1 MKPPVDPIGLFA
13 LGLLGSAITAV
24 GVTGYLAWD
33 SLRGQPDHAPIALS
47 EAALVTPVAPESP
60 VTASPA
66 SAWVTSQPAP
76 VTTPALVPANP
87 TQPATS
93 PAAPPVANPQTT
105 TTWTAQENDY
115 LFDLSH
121 ALQPVEYQRLNSAEQ
136 LEMAR
141 QIQQWIQ
148 SGENFWSIRQRFD
161 ASYGRALMGDYAHNR
176 EVYIRFTTERFAPDY
191 LATLIAPEAL
201 PHAEFAPYGAE
212 PQPYPEDTPPYGYW
226 VPEPDLYAVPYPN
239 SNEDPDWPQPR
250 QAPRQIPQPY
260 QQPYRQPYQ
269 QPYQPPQPS
278 QIPNIIE
285 ASTQGAV

>member
-1 MKPPVDPIGLFA
+1 MKLPVNPIGLFA

-47 EAALVTPVAPESP
+47 EATLVTPVAPESP

-66 SAWVTSQPAP
+66 SAWVTSQASP
-76 VTTPALVPANP
+76 VPTPALVPP
-87 TQPATS
+87 TSPQPATR
-93 PAAPPVANPQTT
+93 PVAPPIANPQPATA
-105 TTWTAQENDY
+105 WTASENDY

-148 SGENFWSIRQRFD
+148 AGENFWSIRQRFD
-161 ASYGRALMGDYAHNR
+161 ASYGRSLAGDYAHNR

-201 PHAEFAPYGAE
+201 PPAGFAPYGVE
-212 PQPYPEDTPPYGYW
+212 PQPYPEDALPYGYW
-226 VPEPDLYAVPYPN
+226 IPEPDLYAAPYPN
-239 SNEDPDWPQPR
+239 SNEDPNWPQPR
-250 QAPRQIPQPY
+250 QAPRQLPQPY
-260 QQPYRQPYQ
+260 QPPYQ

-278 QIPNIIE
+278 QIPNAIE
-285 ASTQGAV
+285 ASTQGSV